1 MDLLVQLSTLKAKS
15 MAYMYNNNKIK
26 KIVVTQGRREQIL
39 ANVVELKKK
48 MSRWRQWT
56 KACLD
61 VKTEAAEKAEREQVR
76 AELGAEVDK
85 TRQLHEAL
93 LKEGQ

>member
-1 MDLLVQLSTLKAKS
+1 M
-15 MAYMYNNNKIK
+15 
-26 KIVVTQGRREQIL
+26 

-61 VKTEAAEKAEREQVR
+61 VKTEAAEKAEREER
-76 AELGAEVDK
+76 RRILSEKKLIED
-85 TRQLHEAL
+85 E
-93 LKEGQ
+93 